1 MICQCLADQLFSEA
15 KDTGKSR
22 YLAITEFN
30 NCFIIQS
37 PSLFFIIIF
46 SMIAQGSDLPFSY
59 KSVVSITHEQ
69 NKTCL
74 VFFKTINTET
84 QLDSIAHEQT
94 IICRSRG
101 LLSANEKQEK
111 HASNDN
117 PRYHSF
123 DCMIF
128 SSFLLAQSKPP
139 DLQISAYK

>member
-1 MICQCLADQLFSEA
+1 MICQCLADQLFAEA
-15 KDTGKSR
+15 KDAGKSR

-74 VFFKTINTET
+74 VFFETINMET

-94 IICRSRG
+94 IICGQLFAGHVVCSRPMKSKKSMHRMII
-101 LLSANEKQEK
+101 LVII
-111 HASNDN
+111 
-117 PRYHSF
+117 HSTV
-123 DCMIF
+123 
-128 SSFLLAQSKPP
+128 
-139 DLQISAYK
+139 